1 MGKKVPP
8 SSIWNSASM
17 ESVSVTHCKNLTYNQ
32 KRAEKMLNRSKDP
45 LNAAAQ
51 IGAKRNYNK

>member
-1 MGKKVPP
+1 
-8 SSIWNSASM
+8 M

-32 KRAEKMLNRSKDP
+32 KHAEKMLNRSKDP
-45 LNAAAQ
+45 LNAADK